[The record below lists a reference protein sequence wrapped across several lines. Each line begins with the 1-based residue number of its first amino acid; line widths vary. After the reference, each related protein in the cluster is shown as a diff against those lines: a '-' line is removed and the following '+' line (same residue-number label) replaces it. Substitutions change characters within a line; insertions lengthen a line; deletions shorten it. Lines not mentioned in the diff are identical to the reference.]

1 METPAEVAQKLL
13 DFSEAYPDA
22 DYTFAHVLI
31 ADYNMSNLLIFKL
44 FDTQAFRDQAQI
56 HIMEEDDPFE
66 IEKHYITTAETMKF
80 LRYLQNYDDAF
91 LDQVAEILYQH
102 SEDNAINPL

>member
-1 METPAEVAQKLL
+1 METPVEVAQKLL
-13 DFSEAYPDA
+13 DFTEEYPDA

-31 ADYNMSNLLIFKL
+31 ADYNMSRQLIFEL
-44 FDTQAFRDQAQI
+44 FDTQAFRDQAQM

-80 LRYLQNYDDAF
+80 LRYLQNFDDDF
-91 LDQVAEILYQH
+91 LNQVAEILY
-102 SEDNAINPL
+102 AK